1 MAGDVD
7 EWSRSLMLTARA
19 LTGKINLMATLLLW
33 LEGRIDTRTACVR
46 LNHADENETWLR
58 QMLAEALEMAAR
70 K

>member
-1 MAGDVD
+1 MACEVD
-7 EWSRSLMLTARA
+7 DWNRSLMLAA
-19 LTGKINLMATLLLW
+19 KAQTGKLNLMAVLLLW
-33 LEGRIDTRTACVR
+33 REGRIDTRTACVR

>member
-1 MAGDVD
+1 MAGEVD
-7 EWSRSLMLTARA
+7 EWNRSLMLAA
-19 LTGKINLMATLLLW
+19 KAQTGKLNLMAVLLLW
-33 LEGRIDTRTACVR
+33 REGRIDTRAACIR